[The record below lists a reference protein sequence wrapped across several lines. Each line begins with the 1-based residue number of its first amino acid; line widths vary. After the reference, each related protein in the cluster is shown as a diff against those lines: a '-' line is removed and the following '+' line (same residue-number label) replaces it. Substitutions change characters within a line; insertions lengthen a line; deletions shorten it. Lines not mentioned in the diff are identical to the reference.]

1 VGVMP
6 SRNPLLL
13 YLRSRLSA
21 VLASAA
27 AALIVLSIVFLR
39 DRALVPVLV
48 LVAAYLGVT
57 FAVFFSRRGAR
68 EIVQESEEDRL
79 AKIRK
84 KISSYEQLR
93 ERISVLRI
101 GDEKV
106 IKAIE
111 YFLLE
116 SGAYLE
122 KCRAL
127 STYSP
132 LANERMERVLEIC
145 QVYLGERDEESTE
158 RRYEE
163 PEKDSAS
170 GGASGR
176 ESASDP
182 ADVYA
187 GDIMECARVIKE
199 RTVEDLLGVSDAQ
212 RLAIA
217 KELEKDT

>member
-1 VGVMP
+1 MP
-6 SRNPLLL
+6 PKNPLLL

-21 VLASAA
+21 VLASVT
-27 AALIVLSIVFLR
+27 AALIVLSMVFLR
-39 DRALVPVLV
+39 DRALAPALI

-79 AKIRK
+79 AGIRK

-127 STYSP
+127 SSYSP
-132 LANERMERVLEIC
+132 LANERIERVLEIC

-163 PEKDSAS
+163 PGNAITPGGRSA
-170 GGASGR
+170 A
-176 ESASDP
+176 DP

-187 GDIMECARVIKE
+187 RDIMECARVIKE

-212 RLAIA
+212 RLSIA
-217 KELEKDT
+217 KELEKNT

>member
-1 VGVMP
+1 MP
-6 SRNPLLL
+6 PKNPLLL

-21 VLASAA
+21 VLASVT

-39 DRALVPVLV
+39 DRALAPALI

-79 AKIRK
+79 AGIRK

-127 STYSP
+127 SSYSP
-132 LANERMERVLEIC
+132 LANERIERVLEIC

-163 PEKDSAS
+163 PGNASTPGGRSA
-170 GGASGR
+170 
-176 ESASDP
+176 EDP

-187 GDIMECARVIKE
+187 RDIMECARVIKE

-212 RLAIA
+212 RLVIA

>member
-1 VGVMP
+1 MGVMP
-6 SRNPLLL
+6 PKNPLLL

-21 VLASAA
+21 VLASVT

-84 KISSYEQLR
+84 KIASCEQLR

-101 GDEKV
+101 GDEKI

-111 YFLLE
+111 YFLQE
-116 SGAYLE
+116 SGMYLE
-122 KCRAL
+122 KCREV
-127 STYSP
+127 SSYSP
-132 LANERMERVLEIC
+132 FANERIERVLEIC

-158 RRYEE
+158 RRYEA
-163 PEKDSAS
+163 PADAGPS
-170 GGASGR
+170 GGG
-176 ESASDP
+176 SAADP
-182 ADVYA
+182 ADVFA
-187 GDIMECARVIKE
+187 CDIMECARVIKE
-199 RTVEDLLGVSDAQ
+199 KTVEDLLGVSDAQ

-217 KELEKDT
+217 KELEKET